1 MSDDNP
7 MAASMKTMTYTM
19 PLISVV
25 FGFTLPAGLG
35 LYWVASAAVR
45 SVQQLAV
52 NKYLS
57 KKSIDDII
65 KENQEKAK
73 KKREKKGTSAEEI
86 NKMATTSTRNVGT
99 SSSKAKGRA
108 IDAEKEEKIRKAQ
121 ELAKNAKPGSLT
133 SKANLVNKYN
143 SGGCGTG
150 MNGMKG
156 SIRVSAKTLDDAITE
171 ALIQLG
177 VTSDRLEYNV
187 IEKGSAGFLGIGMK
201 QAVIEAWKKEDK
213 EEEEFLKAVEETIRE
228 NPVKEYFA
236 KEDNVK
242 EDDVKEHQAEEAA
255 KKEEAVREEK
265 TEKEEASA
273 NAKEEKSEPVSV
285 KEKELL
291 AKVED
296 ETIRYVEQFVK
307 DTLKAMDMDVEITSS
322 IDKDGALYVDMKGE
336 NMGILIGKRG
346 QTLDSLQYLANR
358 VANKHQS
365 GYVRVKLDTEN
376 YRARREETLKH
387 LAKNIAHKVKRN
399 RRPVILEPMNPYE
412 RRIIHS
418 TLQSDPYV
426 TTHSEGEEPYRKV
439 VVTLKR

>member
-1 MSDDNP
+1 
-7 MAASMKTMTYTM
+7 
-19 PLISVV
+19 
-25 FGFTLPAGLG
+25 
-35 LYWVASAAVR
+35 
-45 SVQQLAV
+45 
-52 NKYLS
+52 
-57 KKSIDDII
+57 
-65 KENQEKAK
+65 
-73 KKREKKGTSAEEI
+73 
-86 NKMATTSTRNVGT
+86 
-99 SSSKAKGRA
+99 
-108 IDAEKEEKIRKAQ
+108 
-121 ELAKNAKPGSLT
+121 
-133 SKANLVNKYN
+133 
-143 SGGCGTG
+143 

-265 TEKEEASA
+265 IEKEEASA

>member
-1 MSDDNP
+1 
-7 MAASMKTMTYTM
+7 
-19 PLISVV
+19 
-25 FGFTLPAGLG
+25 
-35 LYWVASAAVR
+35 
-45 SVQQLAV
+45 
-52 NKYLS
+52 
-57 KKSIDDII
+57 
-65 KENQEKAK
+65 
-73 KKREKKGTSAEEI
+73 
-86 NKMATTSTRNVGT
+86 
-99 SSSKAKGRA
+99 
-108 IDAEKEEKIRKAQ
+108 
-121 ELAKNAKPGSLT
+121 
-133 SKANLVNKYN
+133 
-143 SGGCGTG
+143 
-150 MNGMKG
+150 MKG

-307 DTLKAMDMDVEITSS
+307 DTLKAMDMDVEIISS

>member
-1 MSDDNP
+1 
-7 MAASMKTMTYTM
+7 
-19 PLISVV
+19 
-25 FGFTLPAGLG
+25 
-35 LYWVASAAVR
+35 
-45 SVQQLAV
+45 
-52 NKYLS
+52 
-57 KKSIDDII
+57 
-65 KENQEKAK
+65 
-73 KKREKKGTSAEEI
+73 
-86 NKMATTSTRNVGT
+86 
-99 SSSKAKGRA
+99 
-108 IDAEKEEKIRKAQ
+108 
-121 ELAKNAKPGSLT
+121 
-133 SKANLVNKYN
+133 
-143 SGGCGTG
+143 
-150 MNGMKG
+150 MKG

-418 TLQSDPYV
+418 TLQSDPRV